1 MVAPSSCA
9 SGRLDD
15 GGLGPTP
22 EILSGRALMA
32 ADRVE
37 LPFSFDPAPLS
48 RRTNPRNDLGTN
60 HL

>member
-1 MVAPSSCA
+1 MT
-9 SGRLDD
+9 

-37 LPFSFDPAPLS
+37 LPCSFDLALVS
-48 RRTNPRNDLGTN
+48 RRTNPRNDLGTY